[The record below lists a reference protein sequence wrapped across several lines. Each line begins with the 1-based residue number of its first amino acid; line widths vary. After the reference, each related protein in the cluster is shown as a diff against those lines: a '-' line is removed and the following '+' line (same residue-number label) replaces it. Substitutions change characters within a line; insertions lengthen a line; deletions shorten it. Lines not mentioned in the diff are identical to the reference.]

1 MRICIIVAMA
11 ENRTIG
17 RAGDLPWRISADLK
31 QFKELTVG
39 HPVIMGRNTF
49 QSIGR
54 PLADRTNII
63 ITRNREFETDG
74 VEITHSLDSALDLGR
89 DIAIHNGVDDVM
101 VAGGGA
107 IYAIALAEANR
118 VYMTEVHRAYDGDTV
133 FPELDED
140 IWHVVARERHG
151 PETPDGPAFSFV
163 VIDKFD

>member
-1 MRICIIVAMA
+1 MRICIVVAMA

-133 FPELDED
+133 FPELDD
-140 IWHVVARERHG
+140 NIWQVISRERHE
-151 PETPDGPAFSFV
+151 PETHNGPAFSFL
-163 VIDKFD
+163 VIDKSG

>member
-89 DIAIHNGVDDVM
+89 DIAIHNGVDEVM

-140 IWHVVARERHG
+140 IWHVVSRERHG

-163 VIDKFD
+163 VIDKSV

>member
-1 MRICIIVAMA
+1 MRICIVVAMA

-74 VEITHSLDSALDLGR
+74 AEITHSLDSALDLGR

-107 IYAIALAEANR
+107 IYAIAMAEANR

-140 IWHVVARERHG
+140 IWHVVSRERHE
-151 PETPDGPAFSFV
+151 PETPDEPAFSFV
-163 VIDKFD
+163 VIDKSI

>member
-107 IYAIALAEANR
+107 IYAIAMAEANR

-140 IWHVVARERHG
+140 IWNVVSRERHE

-163 VIDKFD
+163 VIDKSV

>member
-1 MRICIIVAMA
+1 MRICIVVAMA

-63 ITRNREFETDG
+63 ITRNRGFETDG

-107 IYAIALAEANR
+107 IYAIAMAEANR

-133 FPELDED
+133 FPELDD
-140 IWHVVARERHG
+140 NIWQVISRERHE
-151 PETPDGPAFSFV
+151 PETHNGPAFSFL
-163 VIDKFD
+163 VIDKSG

>member
-140 IWHVVARERHG
+140 IWHVVSRERHG
-151 PETPDGPAFSFV
+151 PETPGGPAFSFV
-163 VIDKFD
+163 VIDKYG